1 MDEDNPYA
9 PPLITR
15 EPPTKPV
22 TLHRPETSTTFELT
36 DLLIFTMIS
45 VMSFAWFQKSDP
57 HGLFPDWSFYAA
69 GVLYAAFVTYW
80 GWVARIFNP
89 DPPQPFIGKVVMAML
104 YMVPTWTI
112 GHLTSLCIVY
122 PTVLSIFTVP
132 FGLFLYGVSLCVM
145 TDPLD
150 PPET

>member
-9 PPLITR
+9 PPFVGESVTR
-15 EPPTKPV
+15 SV
-22 TLHRPETSTTFELT
+22 TLELA

-57 HGLFPDWSFYAA
+57 HGLFPEWSFYAA
-69 GVLYAAFVTYW
+69 GVLYAAFITYW
-80 GWVARIFNP
+80 GWVVRKFNP
-89 DPPQPFIGKVVMAML
+89 DLPPLIGRVVMVLA

-122 PTVLSIFTVP
+122 PTVLSIFAVP
-132 FGLFLYGVSLCVM
+132 VGLLLYGVSLCVV
-145 TDPLD
+145 TDLSGK
-150 PPET
+150 